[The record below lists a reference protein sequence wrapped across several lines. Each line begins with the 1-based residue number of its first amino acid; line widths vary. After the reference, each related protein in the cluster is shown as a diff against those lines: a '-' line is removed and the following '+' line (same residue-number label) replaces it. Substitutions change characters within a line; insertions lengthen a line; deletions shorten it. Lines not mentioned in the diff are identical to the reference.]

1 MRILFAGTP
10 GFALPSLDA
19 VADSGHEL
27 VGVMTQ
33 PDRPAGR
40 GRHLQASPIK
50 QRALELGMPVL
61 QPETL
66 RARHGEDEIRALRPD
81 LAVVAAYGL
90 LLPGWML
97 SLPAQGCINVHA
109 SLLPR
114 WRGAAPIARAIL
126 AGDSL
131 TGITLMRMARGLDTG
146 DILAQEATAIG
157 PGETAGE
164 LHDRL
169 AGLGGGMLP
178 AMLDAL
184 ARGEVAGRVQDEA
197 AATHAR
203 RLDKAEAALDWRQS
217 AVSLSR
223 AVRAFNPWPVAHG
236 GLDGERVRVWRA
248 EAIGGAAEADP
259 GTVVAADAA
268 GIDVATGNGQ
278 LRITELQW
286 PGRRRLPAA
295 EVARGRPLVGKR
307 FE

>member
-50 QRALELGMPVL
+50 QRALELGLPVL

-66 RARHGEDEIRALRPD
+66 RARHGEDEIHALRPD

-126 AGDSL
+126 AGDSI

-146 DILAQEATAIG
+146 DILAQETTAVG

-169 AGLGGGMLP
+169 AGLGGAMLP

-184 ARGEVAGRVQDEA
+184 ARGEVAGRAQDEA

-236 GLDGERVRVWRA
+236 GFDGERIRVWRA

-259 GTVVAADAA
+259 GTVVAAGES

-286 PGRRRLPAA
+286 PGRRRLPAV